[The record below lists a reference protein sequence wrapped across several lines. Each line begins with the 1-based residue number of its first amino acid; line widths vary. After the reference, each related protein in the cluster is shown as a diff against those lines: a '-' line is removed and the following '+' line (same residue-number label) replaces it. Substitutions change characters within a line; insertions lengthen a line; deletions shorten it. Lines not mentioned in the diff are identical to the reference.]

1 MAADRFL
8 SRFFE
13 FLIRAARAQVA
24 QMDIDSRTM
33 ARSPFPVSQRWL
45 ALLMVL
51 AMRFLSI
58 FVLVRLRSR
67 TGHDRWYLGRN
78 VSRVPTT
85 FSKNKIADIEERRQK
100 NSCRCKFH
108 ANLGFPWIRQLSPP
122 RWDPRN
128 RAQSGDT
135 RSSPSGLLWNP
146 IHPTSIFCYLF
157 TKRNASYV
165 INSSSNRDRL
175 FFLRYT
181 IVSPSFLYVSHVL
194 SDLIKNKFVSYYT

>member
-58 FVLVRLRSR
+58 FVPACLFAFVHRRVTKDDISGETYHGYPRPFRRIKSR
-67 TGHDRWYLGRN
+67 I
-78 VSRVPTT
+78 
-85 FSKNKIADIEERRQK
+85 SKR
-100 NSCRCKFH
+100 
-108 ANLGFPWIRQLSPP
+108 
-122 RWDPRN
+122 
-128 RAQSGDT
+128 GDKKT
-135 RSSPSGLLWNP
+135 PVAVNFMQILAFRE
-146 IHPTSIFCYLF
+146 
-157 TKRNASYV
+157 
-165 INSSSNRDRL
+165 
-175 FFLRYT
+175 
-181 IVSPSFLYVSHVL
+181 
-194 SDLIKNKFVSYYT
+194 FVSFHHLGEIPGIAHNPGIHAAHPPAFYEILYTRCPFSVIYSRSETPLTW